1 MRRTISSATPAEEA
15 EKRQYAR
22 LVRVGN
28 PQVSISLSLQF
39 SYTLHETLELAMLTA
54 VMTELE
60 VGETLDHYRLD
71 AVVGRGGM
79 STLFR
84 ATDLHTGRQVAVKV
98 PHPEME
104 ADPVLV
110 ERFRRE
116 EEIGQQLDHPGVVKT
131 YDGEERSR
139 RYMVIEWVEGRLLRA
154 ILNEKRK
161 LPVERAVHFALE
173 MCDALDTMHKHGV
186 VHRDL
191 KPENVMVGAEDHIK
205 LIDFGIAMKEDARR
219 ITHATITPALGTPD
233 YISPEQVKGQRGDQ
247 RSDIYALG
255 AVLYEMLT
263 GQPPFTGPNPL
274 AVMNERML
282 HDPEPAR
289 ELNPEIPPA
298 LEEILFRAL
307 ERDPRHRYST
317 AHEMAWDLEHQDQVG
332 VEDSAHR
339 AALRRKR
346 FFGSKKMLLY
356 AGLALVPV
364 VLFVVM
370 LLLAHG

>member
-1 MRRTISSATPAEEA
+1 MTTVEA
-15 EKRQYAR
+15 
-22 LVRVGN
+22 GD
-28 PQVSISLSLQF
+28 
-39 SYTLHETLELAMLTA
+39 
-54 VMTELE
+54 
-60 VGETLDHYRLD
+60 TLDHYRLD
-71 AVVGRGGM
+71 AVVGSGGM
-79 STLFR
+79 STLYR
-84 ATDLHTGRQVAVKV
+84 ATDLRTGRLVAVKI

-104 ADPVLV
+104 ADPVLL

-116 EEIGQQLDHPGVVKT
+116 EEIGQQLDHSGVVKT

-173 MCDALDTMHKHGV
+173 ICDALDTMHKHGV

-191 KPENVMVGAEDHIK
+191 KPENVMVDAEDHIK

-219 ITHATITPALGTPD
+219 ITHATFTPALGTPD

-247 RSDIYALG
+247 RSDIYSLG
-255 AVLYEMLT
+255 AMLYEMLT
-263 GQPPFTGPNPL
+263 GQPPFTGSNPL
-274 AVMNERML
+274 AVMNERL
-282 HDPEPAR
+282 LNDPAPAR

-307 ERDPRHRYST
+307 ERDPRHRYAT
-317 AHEMAWDLEHQDQVG
+317 AQEMAWELEHQDQVG
-332 VEDSAHR
+332 VEDGAHR
-339 AALRRKR
+339 KALHGRR
-346 FFGSKKMLLY
+346 FFSNKKMLLY
-356 AGLALVPV
+356 AGLVLLPV

-370 LLLAHG
+370 LLLAHK